1 MRAYVYNRDGRF
13 NVLQPLPEI
22 QGAPDWIDDRY
33 AITAKAEGGA
43 SDGMMNGPML
53 KALLEER
60 FKLKIHRET
69 KEVPVYEL
77 TVARGGLKAPR
88 FIAGNCTPVDWNTPL
103 PGRLQTQTQQ
113 HCIDR
118 TTMRG
123 AIAIIQADAISI
135 NAFIKFFVYRLDRP
149 VIDKPVSR
157 GYLTFTLNTH
167 PTKPTRT
174 VSRCPRSQPGQPSLP
189 LYNTSSV

>member
-1 MRAYVYNRDGRF
+1 VSTPERLDREGVSVQQGRRF

-33 AITAKAEGGA
+33 SITAKAEGAA
-43 SDGMMNGPML
+43 SDGMMNGQML

-77 TVARGGLKAPR
+77 TVARGGLKALR

-113 HCIDR
+113 HGIDR

-123 AIAIIQADAISI
+123 ARS
-135 NAFIKFFVYRLDRP
+135 Y
-149 VIDKPVSR
+149 KPM
-157 GYLTFTLNTH
+157 
-167 PTKPTRT
+167 P
-174 VSRCPRSQPGQPSLP
+174 
-189 LYNTSSV
+189 